1 VSDSVTR
8 TQCALVSVAV
18 VGHHRRVSGSATK
31 VFESAAAALFDV
43 QDGAAIA
50 VGGFGLVGNPEALIV
65 ALAARNTKRL
75 TIMSNNCGNQGR
87 GLAILL
93 QQRQVARV
101 ICSFVGGNPDLEEQM
116 LAGEVAVE
124 LNPQGT
130 LAERLRAGGAGIA
143 AFFTP
148 TGAGTIVA
156 EGKEVR
162 DFGGR
167 PHVLETALMPDFA
180 LVRAAVGDPL
190 GNLRFY
196 RTSRNFNPL
205 AAMAGRVTIA
215 EVDQLVPV
223 GELGPDDIHLP
234 GIFVQR
240 VVHVPEHVN
249 YIEFRTVQPT
259 G

>member
-1 VSDSVTR
+1 M
-8 TQCALVSVAV
+8 
-18 VGHHRRVSGSATK
+18 SASK
-31 VFESAAAALFDV
+31 VFESAEAALFDV
-43 QDGAAIA
+43 EDGAAVA

-65 ALAARNTKRL
+65 ALAARKTKRL

-101 ICSFVGGNPDLEEQM
+101 VCSFVGGNPDLEEQM

-148 TGAGTIVA
+148 TGAGTVVA
-156 EGKEVR
+156 DGKEVR

-167 PHVLETALMPDFA
+167 PHVLETALKPDFA

-196 RTSRNFNPL
+196 RTSQNFNPL
-205 AAMAGRVTIA
+205 AAMAGKVTIA

-240 VVHVPEHVN
+240 IVHVPEHVN
-249 YIEFRTVQPT
+249 FIEFRTVT
-259 G
+259 TS